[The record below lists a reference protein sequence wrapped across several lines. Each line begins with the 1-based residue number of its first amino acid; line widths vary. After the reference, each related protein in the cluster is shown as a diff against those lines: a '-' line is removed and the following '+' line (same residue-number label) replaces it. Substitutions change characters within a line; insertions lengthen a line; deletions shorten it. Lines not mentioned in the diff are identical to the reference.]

1 MTLKKTTPK
10 NTPSQMVKNFAA
22 VNGTFV
28 KADARKAL
36 NLSIQQTAD
45 AVSVLQKQGHVRRIA
60 YGLYQFC
67 EVVEKKGLEVNDKI
81 WKAMKI
87 STTFTAADVARL
99 ADSSRGYVYLRFK
112 VYVADGYIKRGGM
125 KNTTGKN
132 PEKIWRLTQKGKA
145 KAQNPNIEQFK
156 PDPLVMAAVNLNRL
170 ICSGVAIRDEKSGD
184 QAMALACQII
194 KGLEDAA
201 TS

>member
-1 MTLKKTTPK
+1 MTLKKTDKKT
-10 NTPSQMVKNFAA
+10 TPSQIVKNFAA
-22 VNGTFV
+22 VNGTFT
-28 KADARKAL
+28 KSDARKAL
-36 NLSIQQTAD
+36 GLSIQRTAD

-67 EVVEKKGLEVNDKI
+67 PVVEKKGVEVNDKI

-87 STTFTAADVARL
+87 SITFTAADIARL
-99 ADSSRGYVYLRFK
+99 TDSTRGYVYLRFK
-112 VYVADGYIKRGGM
+112 VHAADGYIKRAGM

-145 KAQNPNIEQFK
+145 KAQNPNVEQFK

-170 ICSGVAIRDEKSGD
+170 ICSGVAVRDPDACE
-184 QAMALACQII
+184 QALTFVEEI
-194 KGLEDAA
+194 KNGLQDK
-201 TS
+201 